1 MNKNNLQKIFNNYIE
16 KFDFITYD
24 HEEIY
29 KWEIINDFK
38 ALMDKALT
46 VSDEEFPVKLNEAK
60 KLTENLIDS
69 YTTPFYG
76 LVKFSEKEPETV
88 RKMFLDLYSADDGDL
103 KKRQNNIQAFLRK
116 SHELRDKY
124 YPGSYMYKDD
134 MHSVTGYLFL
144 YDPDHNYMYKATQS
158 LAFADSIEY
167 YDDWGYGDSLKLDI
181 YYKMCDMLVDEM
193 KSDEGL
199 LAIDS
204 SRFNGEIRNIP
215 KVLYP
220 DSEKHILAFDIIYS
234 CSVYGLFDGINFERP
249 KSKERQILKE
259 KKEKATLLFEK
270 LQKAKAEQDK
280 LSEALD
286 YINSV
291 FVKGSELNHKSLGKG
306 IIKETT
312 DTTITVE
319 FTDSG
324 IKKLGTVLSA
334 VNGII
339 SVDTDDYKD
348 NINKYRA
355 LLKNE
360 SNIKNAYN
368 RAEREMAEYS
378 DYLE

>member
-1 MNKNNLQKIFNNYIE
+1 MNSNNLKKIFNNYIE
-16 KFDFITYD
+16 KFDFITYVR
-24 HEEIY
+24 EEIY

-38 ALMDKALT
+38 GLMDKALT

-88 RKMFLDLYSADDGDL
+88 RKMFLDLYSSDDGYL
-103 KKRQNNIQAFLRK
+103 KKRQNKIQAFLRK
-116 SHELRDKY
+116 SHELRDRY

-158 LAFADSIEY
+158 LAFADCIEY

-193 KSDEGL
+193 KANEAL
-199 LAIDS
+199 MAINS
-204 SRFNGEIRNIP
+204 SRFNGEIRNFP

-220 DSEKHILAFDIIYS
+220 DPEKHVLAFDIIYS
-234 CSVYGLFDGINFERP
+234 CSVYGLFDGISFERP

-259 KKEKATLLFEK
+259 KKEKAVLLFEK
-270 LQKAKAEQDK
+270 LEKAKAEKDR
-280 LSEALD
+280 LYEALD

-348 NINKYRA
+348 NINKYRT

>member
-1 MNKNNLQKIFNNYIE
+1 MNSNNLKKIFNNYIE

-24 HEEIY
+24 REEIY

-38 ALMDKALT
+38 GLMDKALT

-60 KLTENLIDS
+60 KLTENLIDG

-181 YYKMCDMLVDEM
+181 YYKMCDMLVNEM
-193 KSDEGL
+193 KANEDL
-199 LAIDS
+199 MAIDS
-204 SRFNGEIRNIP
+204 SRFNGENRNIS
-215 KVLYP
+215 KALYP

-259 KKEKATLLFEK
+259 KKEKAALLFEK
-270 LQKAKAEQDK
+270 LQKAKTEKDR
-280 LSEALD
+280 LYEALD

-348 NINKYRA
+348 NINKYRT

>member
-1 MNKNNLQKIFNNYIE
+1 MNSNNLKKIFNNYIE

-24 HEEIY
+24 REEIY

-38 ALMDKALT
+38 CLMDKALT

-181 YYKMCDMLVDEM
+181 YYKMCDMLVNEM
-193 KSDEGL
+193 KANEDL
-199 LAIDS
+199 MAIDS
-204 SRFNGEIRNIP
+204 SRFNGEIRNIS
-215 KVLYP
+215 KALYP

-259 KKEKATLLFEK
+259 KKEKAALLFEK
-270 LQKAKAEQDK
+270 LQKAKTEKDR
-280 LSEALD
+280 LYEALD

-348 NINKYRA
+348 NINKYRT